1 MQKESEPLPEE
12 EKDPAEQSPLPAD
25 ELHPAKQN
33 DPARHAKHALSDADD
48 TLSLYVP
55 AGQAVQAGLLPLPA
69 VE

>member
-1 MQKESEPLPEE
+1 MH
-12 EKDPAEQSPLPAD
+12 SPLPAD